1 MTLKTSKMK
10 LQNISTSL
18 RRAAL
23 ISSLMLSAIIGFTQE
38 TDSTAAAEE
47 PAKPARLKP
56 VKNTFESVWIIDNQT
71 VMVPIKKTFEMD
83 IMHRF
88 GTVKNGYD
96 DFWGFF
102 APSNIRLGVSYAPI
116 DKLSLGVGITK
127 SNMLWDGSAKYAIIQ
142 QTKGKY
148 PISVTYYGNVSYDTR
163 KDEDGSLF
171 RYRSDRVM
179 FYNELILARKI
190 NDKLSV
196 QIAPN
201 ISHQNWVYGYYNQ
214 VDSATKVIARE
225 MEHNHWGVGISAR
238 YKLTTVTSILVNY
251 DQPLTSA
258 EGFKWLFGKHQTNNP
273 RPNIS
278 FGFEFSTGSH
288 AFQLFAGNYS
298 FLSPQRNNLFN
309 KNDYKHGE
317 FLIGFNVTRLW
328 NY

>member
-1 MTLKTSKMK
+1 MK

-18 RRAAL
+18 RRVAL
-23 ISSLMLSAIIGFTQE
+23 ISSLMLSGIIGFTQE

-47 PAKPARLKP
+47 PAKPARVKP
-56 VKNTFESVWIIDNQT
+56 VKNTFESQWIIDNQT

-127 SNMLWDGSAKYAIIQ
+127 SNMLWDGSAKYSIIQ

-309 KNDYKHGE
+309 KNDYKKGE

>member
-1 MTLKTSKMK
+1 MK

-23 ISSLMLSAIIGFTQE
+23 ISSLMLSGVIGFTQV

-56 VKNTFESVWIIDNQT
+56 VKNTFESQWIIDNQT

-127 SNMLWDGSAKYAIIQ
+127 SNMLWDGSAKYSIIQ

-179 FYNELILARKI
+179 FYNSLILARKI

-196 QIAPN
+196 QLAPN
-201 ISHQNWVYGYYNQ
+201 ISHQNSVYGYYNQ

>member
-1 MTLKTSKMK
+1 MK

-23 ISSLMLSAIIGFTQE
+23 ISSLMLSGIIGFTQQ

-56 VKNTFESVWIIDNQT
+56 VKNTFESQWIIDNQT

-127 SNMLWDGSAKYAIIQ
+127 SNMLWDGSAKYSIIQ

-163 KDEDGSLF
+163 KDEDGTLF

-179 FYNELILARKI
+179 FNNSLILARKI

-196 QIAPN
+196 QLAPN

-298 FLSPQRNNLFN
+298 FLSPQRNNLYN
-309 KNDYKHGE
+309 KNDYKHGQ

>member
-1 MTLKTSKMK
+1 MK

-23 ISSLMLSAIIGFTQE
+23 ISSLMLSGIIGFTQE

-56 VKNTFESVWIIDNQT
+56 VKNTFESQWIIDNQT

-238 YKLTTVTSILVNY
+238 YKLTTVTSIIVNY

-298 FLSPQRNNLFN
+298 YLSPQRNNLFN